1 MGHRETL
8 IHSEKFEGS
17 LLKCLPSEFD
27 FPTPP
32 KIEAAFKE
40 LKYMGGGRIKGKVFS
55 TFGPGLP
62 LYVKNYQDK
71 L

>member
-1 MGHRETL
+1 MR
-8 IHSEKFEGS
+8 SS

-32 KIEAAFKE
+32 KIEAAFKD
-40 LKYMGGGRIKGKVFS
+40 LKYMGGGKIKGKVFS
-55 TFGPGLP
+55 TFDPGVYYML
-62 LYVKNYQDK
+62 KIYQDK

>member
-1 MGHRETL
+1 MC
-8 IHSEKFEGS
+8 SS

-32 KIEAAFKE
+32 KIETAFKE
-40 LKYMGGGRIKGKVFS
+40 PPKIETAFKDLKYMGGGRIKGKVFS
-55 TFGPGLP
+55 TFGPGVYYML
-62 LYVKNYQDK
+62 KIYQDK